1 MLSDIAVYDLSGV
14 GSMSTPLNF
23 TGINSTLYSLSSM
36 HEVDDLLYKILSYRK
51 YASLRG
57 KDIDVLRSK
66 VFLYFLRRFNPS
78 KGDVTNYISSIINK
92 IIDDVGDSD
101 IISLDSPDD
110 SSSSSSNAITTDYI
124 LYNSESINNLDKSD
138 LPLQVKGESLEWSDW
153 LSEVSS
159 WDNSEVVLPSEQ
171 LNLLISLV
179 PFLHT
184 IIGYRFEELRIHQS
198 GDVMFSKDY
207 KKWFNPILISMRNKL
222 KLSKSYIKSN
232 LSRWLSLFMQNDT
245 VLTKA
250 FIRSMNSDDK
260 SNYFTSLVKSPS
272 SAKVDGNK
280 ITVKAKTWYNIYE
293 LDISSIVDM
302 FYDDYFGD
310 KVEPLYRLDISG
322 TSYYNVMNDTYVV
335 EGDLEGMLRLNIIRL
350 VANRLGYAY
359 ITTVGN
365 KIYFE
370 SRVGTRDEIFN
381 WFYLG
386 RMLTFSLS
394 FKGKEVL
401 LEG

>member
-1 MLSDIAVYDLSGV
+1 MLSDIGVYDLSNV

-23 TGINSTLYSLSSM
+23 NGINSNLYSLSSM
-36 HEVDDLLYKILSYRK
+36 HEVDALLYKILSYRK

-66 VFLYFLRRFNPS
+66 VFLYVLRRFNPS
-78 KGDVTNYISSIINK
+78 KGDITNYISSIINK

-110 SSSSSSNAITTDYI
+110 SSSTNTITTDYI

-138 LPLQVKGESLEWSDW
+138 LPMQVKGESLEWSDW

-159 WDNSEVVLPSEQ
+159 WDNSDLVLPSEQ

-184 IIGYRFEELRIHQS
+184 ILGYRFEELRIHQS
-198 GDVMFSKDY
+198 GDVMFSRDY
-207 KKWFNPILISMRNKL
+207 KKWFNPILVSMRNKL

-260 SNYFTSLVKSPS
+260 SNYFTSLVKSPN
-272 SAKVDGNK
+272 SARVEGGK
-280 ITVKAKTWYNIYE
+280 ITIRAKTWYNIYE
-293 LDISSIVDM
+293 LDISAILDI

-322 TSYYNVMNDTYVV
+322 TSYYNVMDDTYVLG
-335 EGDLEGMLRLNIIRL
+335 GDLGGMLRLNIIRL

-359 ITTVGN
+359 ITSVGD
-365 KIYFE
+365 KLYFE
-370 SRVGTRDEIFN
+370 SRVGTCDEIFN